1 MCVYVLGTR
10 IRCAKT
16 VEPIAIEMPFGAEL
30 SEPCIRRAW
39 GVHIGSTW
47 RVRWIDLCGD
57 RGAASDYRY
66 CSNLLVFVAF
76 IFPRFRAYL
85 LTIIIIIVIII
96 IILFNRTQSTVKIK
110 ASVNYN

>member
-1 MCVYVLGTR
+1 M
-10 IRCAKT
+10 
-16 VEPIAIEMPFGAEL
+16 
-30 SEPCIRRAW
+30 

-47 RVRWIDLCGD
+47 RVRCIDLCGD

-85 LTIIIIIVIII
+85 LTIIIIIIFI
-96 IILFNRTQSTVKIK
+96 FFSPPAQSL
-110 ASVNYN
+110 